1 MRPPGAGQ
9 VFVAAIVKK
18 YSVTARI
25 RVTLRLKSEIM
36 ITKMPMITTDSNM
49 TSLQC
54 LPPPVGV
61 P

>member
-49 TSLQC
+49 TSL
-54 LPPPVGV
+54 
-61 P
+61 